1 MGKLFSYD
9 NPVWRFMGRVAD
21 VFVLSMLWALCSLPV
36 ITMGASNSAL
46 YYVTLKMARGHEGY
60 LIKSYM
66 KAFRDNFRQATIL
79 WILMLAAGFFLVAD
93 MYWMYGQE
101 SRAAVFLFWL
111 CATLAI
117 LYLFVAVMIF
127 PLQARLETG
136 FSKLLFL
143 SFMVSVKNFSWALF
157 MLVIAGCIAALGI
170 FVFWPILLVGVGT
183 IAYIHAF
190 ILEWVVFPKYG
201 WSEAKEE

>member
-21 VFVLSMLWALCSLPV
+21 VFVLTVLWALCSLPV
-36 ITMGASNSAL
+36 ITVGASTSAL

-66 KAFRDNFRQATIL
+66 KAFRDNFRQVTIL
-79 WILMLAAGFFLVAD
+79 WMLMLAAGLFLGGD
-93 MYWMYGQE
+93 MYWMYGLE
-101 SRAAVFLFWL
+101 SQMAAFLFWL
-111 CATLAI
+111 CFTLAI
-117 LYLFVAVMIF
+117 LYLFVTVMIF
-127 PLQARLETG
+127 PLQARLEAG
-136 FSKLLFL
+136 MSKLLFL
-143 SFMVSVKNFSWALF
+143 SFMVSVKNFSWVFF

-170 FVFWPILLVGVGT
+170 FVFWPILLVGAGT
-183 IAYIHAF
+183 TAYIHAL
-190 ILEWVVFPKYG
+190 ILEWIVFPKYG